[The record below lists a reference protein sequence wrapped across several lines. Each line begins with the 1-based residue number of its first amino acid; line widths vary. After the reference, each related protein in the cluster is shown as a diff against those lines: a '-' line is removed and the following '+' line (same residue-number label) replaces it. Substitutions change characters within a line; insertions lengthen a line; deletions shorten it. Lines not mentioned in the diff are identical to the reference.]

1 MIGKAPRYT
10 MAPLPLL
17 PAFGPSR
24 QALAAKVKFA
34 FLKAKDKT
42 EGQAP

>member
-1 MIGKAPRYT
+1 MIGEAPPYT
-10 MAPLPLL
+10 MALPQLL